1 MLDIA
6 HFWNWGRVAADQWEE
21 PMAAFAACGH
31 TQLAMTDRMALQAAF
46 FPDFWK
52 SLKEKAKAAG
62 VTFAGVHAP
71 FGGKWDLLAGDPE
84 FLPVSMHVHKT
95 LLELLP
101 NEFGIHSYTM
111 HLMNDLYPGT
121 VEQAVEQLGDTLEPL
136 LEVAA
141 RHQVVIAI
149 ENGFQPIDSPDI
161 LPRYLQRYA
170 SESLGCCLDVAH
182 AHVVAHRRQMD
193 LNRFIDALLPSIVVC
208 HLHDNDGEADRHWVP
223 GDGIIDWRHVM
234 PILASAPRLQSLQ
247 NESHS
252 DGLSIEALCR
262 RIDVTLRGM

>member
-1 MLDIA
+1 MINIA
-6 HFWNWGRVAADQWEE
+6 HFWNWNRVAAEKWEE
-21 PMAAFAACGH
+21 PMVAFAACGH
-31 TQLAMTDRMALQAAF
+31 TQLAMTAQLSLQAAF
-46 FPDFWK
+46 SSDFWK

-62 VTFAGVHAP
+62 VTFSGVHAP

-101 NEFGIHSYTM
+101 NEFGIHTYTM
-111 HLMNDLYPGT
+111 HLMNDLFPGT
-121 VEQAVEQLGDTLEPL
+121 TEQAVDQLGGVLEPL

-141 RHQVVIAI
+141 RHQVIIAI
-149 ENGFQPIDSPDI
+149 ENGFQPIDSPDT
-161 LPRYLQRYA
+161 LPHYLHRYA
-170 SESLGCCLDVAH
+170 SENLGCCLDLAH
-182 AHVVAHRRQMD
+182 AHVIAHRRHED
-193 LNRFIDALLPSIVVC
+193 LDRYIDLLLPSIVVC
-208 HLHDNDGEADRHWVP
+208 HLHDNDGKEDRHWVP

-234 PILASAPRLQSLQ
+234 PRLTAAPRLQSLQ

-252 DGLSIEALCR
+252 DALSIEALCH